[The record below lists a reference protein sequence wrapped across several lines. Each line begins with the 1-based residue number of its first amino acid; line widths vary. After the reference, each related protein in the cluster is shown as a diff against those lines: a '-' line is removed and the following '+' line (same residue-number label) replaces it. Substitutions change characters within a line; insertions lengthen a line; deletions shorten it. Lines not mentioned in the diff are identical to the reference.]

1 MIIRGILDRSL
12 SNQICIRGFARIK
25 ELARISKANE
35 AYQRKLVDAQEKV
48 VSNFLTEENEML
60 FFPEV
65 ILSLRLKFDYTKI
78 KAKEEKKLLSP
89 IQQLEDKHKF
99 VSNVDAVRIQ
109 SYKKEFKTFDVNE
122 RNDIFDVEIEIDD
135 IALNEAI
142 ESDCHYFHRI
152 DGNHR
157 LSAAEQIEGDRIDR
171 MNIPF
176 CIVLFEETTSQKF
189 NTEKGVLENVTD
201 KRYEKF
207 EKVVFN
213 NINYKTFPLTDEQNL
228 RVILDD
234 NINFPDTD
242 INSIFGESWLLARKL
257 YQKIDF
263 RYFNGIRHI
272 LSENVRTYARNI
284 FELLL
289 EKKHPIDNIVEEVF
303 EAFKEIEQL
312 YRQNQQLAQN
322 NSEGLFEAFLYYCI
336 TDKIRYSFFKEWVLN
351 NDIFEI
357 REARAETIIQIFDK
371 VVDQS
376 IKLFVAMPFFSEEEV
391 ETYNQAYQRVA
402 QKISEEYPQ
411 VQIKLYPIMQHH
423 GETYNINNKMIEQI
437 NACNILIAD
446 ISGNNINVAYELG
459 YARSKEEKSVIII
472 KKENDPNKTPFD
484 YEQDMCH
491 TYKAN
496 AIHTLETMIKKEIET
511 ILKKRYLIV

>member
-35 AYQRKLVDAQEKV
+35 AYQRKLVDAQKKV
-48 VSNFLTEENEML
+48 VSNFLTEENEIL

-65 ILSLRLKFDYTKI
+65 ILSLRLKYDYTI
-78 KAKEEKKLLSP
+78 SAKSKQTPLSP
-89 IQQLEDKHKF
+89 IQQLERNNKF

-109 SYKKEFKTFDVNE
+109 SYKKEFRTFDLNE
-122 RNDIFDVEIEIDD
+122 RNEIFNVEIEINDE
-135 IALNEAI
+135 ALNEAI
-142 ESDCHYFHRI
+142 ARGGHPFHRI

-157 LSAAEQIEGDRIDR
+157 LSAAEQIDGDRIDR

-189 NTEKGVLENVTD
+189 NTERGEMENITD
-201 KRYEKF
+201 KSYEKF

-213 NINYKTFPLTDEQNL
+213 NINYKTLPLTEEQNL

-234 NINFPDTD
+234 KLNFPNDD
-242 INSIFGESWLLARKL
+242 IKNIFGESWLFARYL
-257 YQKIDF
+257 HAKIDMT
-263 RYFNGIRHI
+263 YFNGIHHI
-272 LSENVRTYARNI
+272 LSENIRTYARNI
-284 FELLL
+284 FDLLL
-289 EKKHPIDNIVEEVF
+289 SKGHPKDNIIDEVF
-303 EAFKEIEQL
+303 ESLKVIEQL
-312 YRQNQQLAQN
+312 YLQNNQLAQN
-322 NSEGLFEAFLYYCI
+322 NSEGIFSAFLYYCV
-336 TDKIRYSFFKEWVLN
+336 TDKIKYTFFKEWVLN
-351 NDIFEI
+351 HDIFEI
-357 REARAETIIQIFDK
+357 KEAKAETIIQIFDK

-376 IKLFVAMPFFSEEEV
+376 IKLFVAMPYFSDAEV
-391 ETYNQAYQRVA
+391 ETYNQAYRRVVD
-402 QKISEEYPQ
+402 KIVEENPQ
-411 VQIKLYPIMQHH
+411 LQFDMYPIMQHH
-423 GETYNINNKMIEQI
+423 GGTYNINNQMIEQI
-437 NACNILIAD
+437 KSCNIFIAD
-446 ISGNNINVAYELG
+446 ISDNNINVAFELG
-459 YARSKEEKSVIII
+459 YARPIKHDSVIII
-472 KKENDPNKTPFD
+472 KREGDPNKTPFD